1 MTNKKENVNNQLNF
15 NFLKNSVKGL
25 ESSQKHVI
33 MFEHFK
39 NIIGHRAILFL
50 QEIYSSI
57 ATENNGMTILRVNHT
72 T

>member
-25 ESSQKHVI
+25 ESSQKRVI

-39 NIIGHRAILFL
+39 NIIGHRAILF
-50 QEIYSSI
+50 
-57 ATENNGMTILRVNHT
+57 
-72 T
+72 